1 MSKIIS
7 PCVGICKYKLQGHC
21 AGCGMLKRQKKSFKK
36 MESSEERKA
45 FLLALI
51 SCQKDLKVHDDW
63 ARSYQKKYKKRGKQ
77 YPLELSF
84 RI

>member
-21 AGCGMLKRQKKSFKK
+21 SGCGMKKGQKKAFKK
-36 MESSEERKA
+36 IKTSTERRA

-51 SCQKDLKVHDDW
+51 SCQKELDVHDNW
-63 ARSYQKKYKKRGKQ
+63 ARSYHRKCAKRGKQ
-77 YPLELSF
+77 LPLKLK
-84 RI
+84 I